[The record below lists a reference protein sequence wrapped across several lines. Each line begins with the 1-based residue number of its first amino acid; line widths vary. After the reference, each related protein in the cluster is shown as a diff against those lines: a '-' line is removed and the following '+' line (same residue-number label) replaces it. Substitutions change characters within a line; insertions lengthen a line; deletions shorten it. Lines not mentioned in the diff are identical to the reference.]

1 RTQKKAV
8 AALFET
14 FKSDV
19 EKHGLKDAVVHY
31 IGSSEDAEKWARE
44 KVEPYLGRPV
54 RVLPVS
60 PVVGLHV
67 GPAMGIAYE
76 CERPLEGKLT
86 MRENLIVSL

>member
-1 RTQKKAV
+1 M
-8 AALFET
+8 
-14 FKSDV
+14 
-19 EKHGLKDAVVHY
+19 HY

>member
-1 RTQKKAV
+1 M
-8 AALFET
+8 
-14 FKSDV
+14 
-19 EKHGLKDAVVHY
+19 G
-31 IGSSEDAEKWARE
+31 ARE
-44 KVEPYLGRPV
+44 GRAVCGPAV